1 MIARFF
7 GGLVDLRALAVL
19 GLVLLAFACGWVLGG
34 NNAMVESEG
43 EVATMATP
51 QEVEEFRWLIDAE
64 KDESL
69 REEDE
74 IGGATNLTRV
84 DQYAAATATPDC

>member
-7 GGLVDLRALAVL
+7 GGLVDLRALAII

-34 NNAMVESEG
+34 NSAMESEG

-51 QEVEEFRWLIDAE
+51 QEVEEMRWLIEAE
-64 KDESL
+64 KDGPLHDES
-69 REEDE
+69 E
-74 IGGATNLTRV
+74 IGAATNLTRM
-84 DQYAAATATPDC
+84 DQYSAATAAPEC